1 MQRLW
6 LPAVLGLAHG
16 VVDGVAGFLLFSL
29 SQSLMPPQV
38 GVCVLLYNAL
48 AFGGQPSAGLL
59 IDRIQ
64 RPRAAVL
71 AGLLLLSTAL
81 IIVNSQPVVAVVLA
95 GLGSAVF
102 HSGGGALAVCATR
115 NCATGA
121 GLFAAPGVFGLAVG
135 GALAVTGHTII
146 WSVAWSFLLL
156 MLVSV
161 LAVFPLPV
169 LPYNQ
174 QIVEQGGDTQ
184 HQLLLLLLA
193 AIALRSSI
201 WNIFQFLLQGQLT
214 VLLALAMAA
223 ATGKLLGGILANWLG
238 WRRFSMGA
246 LLVATPLL
254 LLGGQHLAALLPG
267 VALLQS
273 VTPLALA
280 ATGKL
285 LPQQPATAA
294 GLALGL
300 AIALGGFPFF
310 SGLGLNV
317 STPTAIT
324 LVLVA
329 ALVSLMRVLN
339 NTA

>member
-329 ALVSLMRVLN
+329 ALVSLRRVLN

>member
-81 IIVNSQPVVAVVLA
+81 IIVPRQPVVAVVLA

-121 GLFAAPGVFGLAVG
+121 GLFAAPGVLGLAVG

-161 LAVFPLPV
+161 LAVFPMPV

-174 QIVEQGGDTQ
+174 QIVERGGDTQ

-223 ATGKLLGGILANWLG
+223 ATGKLLGGILADWLG

-339 NTA
+339 KTA